1 MSYISIAYKVM
12 IASPTDV
19 DAERSIIREA
29 ISRWNNAH
37 SEHRKIVLMPIGWET
52 HSAPEMGARPQD
64 ILNRQIADSCDLLI
78 GVFWTRIGTATGE
91 YASGSVEE
99 IENHMRAGRPTMLY
113 FSGAPVEY
121 GSVDR
126 TQYDK
131 LTEFKKS
138 CRDRGVYNEYSDLNN
153 FRQKLDSHLQIRL
166 NEEIFVG
173 YNQTKPEAFASFPP
187 VGDIPK
193 LSREAQ
199 ILLTEAARGDGQIL
213 RLELLKGTVVKSGG
227 KRFTEDTPRSIAIWD
242 GSVNELEQY
251 MLIHSPGTKRQ
262 IFRVTRQG
270 YELAALLN
278 P

>member
-12 IASPTDV
+12 IASPSDV
-19 DAERSIIREA
+19 DAERSTIREA
-29 ISRWNNAH
+29 ISRWNDAH
-37 SEHRKIVLMPIGWET
+37 SESRKIVLMPIGWET

-99 IENHMRAGRPTMLY
+99 IENHMKAGRPTMLY

-131 LTEFKKS
+131 LAEFKKS
-138 CRDRGVYNEYSDLNN
+138 CRDRGIYNEYSDLNN

-166 NEEIFVG
+166 NEQIFVG
-173 YNQTKPEAFASFPP
+173 YNQTKSEGVSSSPP
-187 VGDIPK
+187 VGNIPL

-199 ILLTEAARGDGQIL
+199 ILLSEAARGDGQIL
-213 RLELLKGTVVKSGG
+213 RIELLKGTFVKSGG

-251 MLIHSPGTKRQ
+251 GLINSAGTKRQ
-262 IFRVTRQG
+262 VFRVTRQG